1 MRYKHLV
8 EVLGLLE
15 IPTLRSRKKVTCER
29 LPWCNQTPSG
39 RTRWCGA
46 NRLVRSPGGW
56 RTAGVAHLSGYI
68 GEAAGAG
75 AATEPSTRAKP
86 RESRPP

>member
-15 IPTLRSRKKVTCER
+15 IPTLLQKSCSLNPGQPNPGV
-29 LPWCNQTPSG
+29 G
-39 RTRWCGA
+39 HDGGA

-56 RTAGVAHLSGYI
+56 RTAGVAHLSGHI